1 MLLNKNIEN
10 SKGVVLVLVLVIFMA
25 LSGLTLMTIEVSSRG
40 AIEASRMRSEY
51 DAHFI
56 AEEVLYLVFEKIRD
70 DNTPFSDTST
80 EEWAGR
86 WEDDNVSY
94 VVRPC
99 NSKMNLNK
107 LAKLNDNKKV
117 LSIMRTLLPGG
128 VDVPRLLGSLGGWVG
143 KSVNPALDKM
153 DRLYYASQYP
163 SYGPPRNSLK
173 APEEIL
179 LVSGWKD
186 FDREWVDDTFTVWGD
201 ENVNINFASREILL
215 AYFPKLARKIDSIL
229 HWRDTRGFTD
239 LSQILTVAGIAADSD
254 LYREMLTLLTV
265 RSSYFEVI
273 VTAEATG
280 CRVVK
285 RYIISRPETFQTQM
299 PKLIYQNDLS
309 VTFPE
314 IMQ

>member
-1 MLLNKNIEN
+1 MLLNKNREN

-56 AEEVLYLVFEKIRD
+56 AEEVLNLIFDKIRD

-80 EEWAGR
+80 ERWAGM
-86 WEDDNVSY
+86 WQDGNVSY
-94 VVRPC
+94 LVRPC
-99 NSKMNLNK
+99 NSKMNLNN

-117 LSIMRTLLPGG
+117 LSIMRTLLPSG

-143 KSVNPALDKM
+143 KPINPALDKM

-163 SYGPPRNSLK
+163 SYAPSQDLLE

-186 FDREWVDDTFTVWGD
+186 FDRQWVDDTFTVWGD
-201 ENVNINFASREILL
+201 ENLNINFASKEILL
-215 AYFPKLARKIDSIL
+215 AYFPKLTRKIHSII

-239 LSQILTVAGIAADSD
+239 LSQVLAVAGIAADSA
-254 LYREMLTLLTV
+254 LYREMLTVLTV
-265 RSSYFEVI
+265 RSSFFEAI
-273 VTAEATG
+273 VTAEVSG

-285 RYIISRPETFQTQM
+285 RYIISRPEAFETKL
-299 PKLIYQNDLS
+299 PKLINQSDMS
-309 VTFPE
+309 VTFLE
-314 IMQ
+314 TTQ